1 MKFNKQ
7 FFLGIMLLVLLLG
20 VSSVSAND
28 LNEVNSSNIEL
39 DDSSM
44 VIMEDSAQAGS
55 DVNDPA
61 GNPSDDVII
70 VNNWGELK
78 SYCEKTDKNYVLQ
91 LKENTNFYPE
101 NGDDNSNQITVR
113 NNVTILGNT
122 GAYIGDVSPK
132 ASTLFY
138 TPISTPENSGISLKL
153 VNLTFKFISVSKLS
167 SLDSGMVV
175 ELAGDCTGNLLEN
188 CTFDNITAL
197 SSHACVY
204 YIKKGYTTV
213 RNCNFTNINTCFGV
227 LSIYDPDAGLNC
239 NTSHMLVENSYF
251 ENNYATTEPGC
262 INNCGQLIVKNSTFY
277 KNSAFWW
284 AGAIHTHS
292 GANTT
297 IYDSNFT
304 DNVAGWNGGALYTYS
319 YLQIYNTTFTSNN
332 CTTNNGGG
340 AIGACFYGTNPHI
353 YIENSLFQYN
363 TNNCWSL
370 TNEST
375 TGTGR
380 GGAISI
386 MDAGDLDVY
395 NTTFIANSASIG
407 TAICANQA
415 QGYGSPNVRLIG
427 NKFINH
433 TVVGDVLIID
443 LSKSELELSDNY
455 YYNNSLVFSKTKL
468 SEEERIGNT
477 TVLNIQFKLK
487 NDKYYDSDILSKSGY
502 FVYVDGVYLKTVY
515 SESFNLTFN
524 DGKEHKVY
532 VRSVAGVSNSNNLT
546 VNGVPVQYIYVSVNG
561 NDNNNGS
568 KNAPVRTIA
577 KAISLNTNG
586 IYILEGNY
594 REYGL
599 NINSDLKI
607 VGDGKAIIGGIS
619 STDPVFKISNNANVS
634 FNNLKFADISNGEII
649 NGLAAGEV
657 EITGCEFYS
666 NNQKGILVNVANL
679 LISDSK
685 FENNNVF
692 KCIYTNYLE
701 MRNCEFV
708 NNTANEKKSTSEVG
722 NLIYLDLKD
731 QQGIIL
737 GTSFENN
744 NVYQGCIYVKSSDF
758 NQGLEIAD
766 SVFIN
771 NTGVFR
777 GGCLYADSSS
787 SSNYPITISSS
798 VFIDNFAQFGSVAF
812 VMKKCV
818 LTATN
823 SIFLG
828 NKEKSPSL
836 GEVFSTVGSSAKFA
850 IDNNWWG
857 NTAEN
862 ATAAPRKGLNNWLF
876 LNVTS
881 NVDKLNF
888 NENAIITVD
897 LANVITSKGE
907 ISKYDAGDKLP
918 LDTLNITSING
929 VATAVSDKFIDGK
942 LQVIFTPTATGEA
955 SVTTNLYGVTSTLKF
970 DVSKAFTNLN
980 IYTNDIKVK
989 EDLVIKVALESSR
1002 PTGTVTVK
1010 INNKDYTIDLVNGTG
1025 VITISGL
1032 TGGEYEIT
1040 AKYNGDDNYEEA
1052 LATSSV
1058 KVNKIASSMDIKVS
1072 LGKYTT
1078 IVVSLPEDATGEV
1091 MFTVDGESE
1100 TATIEDGKA
1109 YLVLFDLDEGVH
1121 TVHAVY
1127 GGDNNYFGCEASE
1140 QFSKVKLN
1148 STLTVNANDAKVGED
1163 VVISVIVIPAP
1174 GSDGSSVN
1182 ITIGDKSTIVKVDK
1196 DTGKASLKVSDLA
1209 AGNYTVKVV
1218 YSGNGLYN
1226 GCENTTDIKIT
1237 GYPVPQWD
1245 NDGFDTKNT
1254 GKTNY
1259 TGDSN
1264 GAAIWNYVV
1273 SGSQINGSMAID
1285 NAGNIY
1291 VACNDGIYSF
1301 TSNGTLRW
1309 KFAGSFGREISSG
1322 IAISRDIIIAP
1333 KSGDAIYFINSTT
1346 GKKYNSNIWQG
1357 SSIFSPVVDEN
1368 ANVYISGEYQY
1379 SSQSYNLVIIPYNMW
1394 KSGGTPTMIALGSQP
1409 VSAPTLI
1416 GNGLVAVNTKDGLKI
1431 INVTSKTVIGS
1442 FGGIGIVGRPV
1453 IDSNYN
1459 IYVFDKDGKVNA
1471 LTINNKLWTTK
1482 IAINGSVL
1490 ALDDENGVLYT
1501 VGSDGNVYKIDIF
1514 NKGETSV
1521 FYNFGD
1527 KASSI
1532 MIDNNGTVY
1541 IGSDNGKVS
1550 AIDSNAKLLWTF
1562 AADSSAVG
1570 PIVMDK
1576 NGTVYVYSN
1585 KTVYALGVGKVTP
1598 AINVTVEDIKVGEEA
1613 IINIELPSD
1622 ATGSVEVVIGN
1633 ITQSANIKNGK
1644 ASVSINNL
1652 NVGQY
1657 TATIQ
1662 YNGDNKYGSAKATA
1676 SFNVTKLESKVDI
1689 SVDNIEIGENA
1700 VVTVSVTSGATGNV
1714 TVVING
1720 KSQVVELKD
1729 SKATVTIENLTAEDY
1744 KIEATYN
1751 GDAKYLTS
1759 SAVYTFNVNKLPS
1772 SITVSAGDIKVGED
1786 AVIVASVIPGAT
1798 GNVTFTVGDKTET
1811 VEIKDGKATLTVKG
1825 LASGDYTVYAVYN
1838 GDDKYLTSSNSTSFK
1853 VSKLESK
1860 VDISVDDIEIGK
1872 DAVVTVSVTSGATGN
1887 VTFTVGDKTETVEIK
1902 DGKATLTIKGLASGD
1917 YTVSAVYNG
1926 DAKYLSSSNSTSFK
1940 VSKISGYDIKVNVSE
1955 VNEGENATV
1964 TVILPKDATGNV
1976 TLVMNNRPYFAK
1988 VNNGTAKVIIPY
2000 ISAGT
2005 HEFIVNYYGDNKYD
2019 KATANG
2025 TITVN
2030 KKTFT
2035 LTADDL
2041 VKYYKGPESLTAKL
2055 VDSKGNPIAG
2065 ADVTFN
2071 INGKDYIRK
2080 TNNEGIA
2087 SMAIN
2092 LGAGTYNVAVKYNES
2107 SVNVT
2112 VTVKS
2117 TIMADNL
2124 VKMYQNATRF
2134 YAKFL
2139 DSTGKALANS
2149 EVKFNINGVFYTKT
2163 TDKDGVADMGINLR
2177 PGNYILTAYN
2187 LANGEEKGVNITV
2200 KSLIVQSD
2208 LTKYYL
2214 NASKF
2219 QATIYNKDG
2228 SLAVGKNV
2236 TFNING
2242 VFYTKTTDSNGVASL
2257 GIALRPGEY
2266 TITTMFEGL
2275 DIGNKVNVLPTL
2287 VTKDLS
2293 MKYLDGSNFT
2303 ALTLDGQGKPLANQ
2317 NVSFNV
2323 NGVFYHKVTNKDGIA
2338 SLGIRLMSGEYIITS
2353 YWNDFQTGNTIKISP

>member
-1 MKFNKQ
+1 MRFNKQ

-28 LNEVNSSNIEL
+28 LNEDNSSYIGL

-55 DVNDPA
+55 DVNAQA

-78 SYCEKTDKNYVLQ
+78 TYCEKTDKNYVLQ

-101 NGDDNSNQITVR
+101 NGDDISNQITVR

-197 SSHACVY
+197 SGHSCVY
-204 YIKKGYTTV
+204 YIKKGYTIV

-607 VGDGKAIIGGIS
+607 VGDGKVIIGGIS
-619 STDPVFKISNNANVS
+619 SADPVFKISNSANVS

-657 EITGCEFYS
+657 EISGCEFYS

-731 QQGIIL
+731 QQGIIS
-737 GTSFENN
+737 GTFFENN

-798 VFIDNFAQFGSVAF
+798 VFIDNFAQSGSVAF

-828 NKEKSPSL
+828 NKEKSSSL
-836 GEVFSTVGSSAKFA
+836 GGVFSTVGSSAKFA
-850 IDNNWWG
+850 IDSNWWG

-862 ATAAPRKGLNNWLF
+862 ATSTPRKGLNNWLF
-876 LNVTS
+876 LNVTG

-888 NENAIITVD
+888 NENGIITVD
-897 LANVITSKGE
+897 LANVINSNGE

-918 LDTLNITSING
+918 LDTLNITSVNG
-929 VATAVSDKFIDGK
+929 ITTTVGDKFVDGK
-942 LQVIFTPTATGEA
+942 IQVIFTPTATGEA
-955 SVTTNLYGVTSTLKF
+955 SVTTSLYGVTSTIKF
-970 DVSKAFTNLN
+970 NVGKTFSDLH
-980 IYTNDIKVK
+980 IYTNDIKVN

-1002 PTGTVTVK
+1002 PTGTVTVN
-1010 INNKDYTIDLVNGTG
+1010 INNKSYTINLVNGTG
-1025 VITISGL
+1025 FTTISGL
-1032 TGGEYEIT
+1032 AGGEYEIT

-1052 LATSSV
+1052 IATSSV
-1058 KVNKIASSMDIKVS
+1058 KVNKIASSMDITVDITDV
-1072 LGKYTT
+1072 TT
-1078 IVVSLPEDATGEV
+1078 IVADLPKDATGKV
-1091 MFTVDGESE
+1091 IFTVDNK
-1100 TATIEDGKA
+1100 TKNANIKNGKA
-1109 YLVLFDLDEGVH
+1109 YIVLFGLDDGVH

-1140 QFSKVKLN
+1140 QFSKTKLN

-1163 VVISVIVIPAP
+1163 VVVSVIVMPAP

-1226 GCENTTDIKIT
+1226 GCENTTNIKIT
-1237 GYPVPQWD
+1237 GYSVPQWG

-1259 TGDSN
+1259 TGNSN

-1309 KFAGSFGREISSG
+1309 KFEGSHGREISSG
-1322 IAISRDIIIAP
+1322 IAISRDVIIAP
-1333 KSGDAIYFINSTT
+1333 KAGDAIYFINSTT

-1368 ANVYISGEYQY
+1368 ANVYISSEYQY
-1379 SSQSYNLVIIPYNMW
+1379 SSGSYNLVIIPYNMW
-1394 KSGGTPTMIALGSQP
+1394 KYGGTPTMIDLGSQP
-1409 VSAPTLI
+1409 VSAPTLL

-1442 FGGIGIVGRPV
+1442 FVGIGVVGRPV
-1453 IDSNYN
+1453 VDSSDV

-1471 LTINNKLWTTK
+1471 LSANNKLWTTE
-1482 IAINGSVL
+1482 IAINGSTL
-1490 ALDDENGVLYT
+1490 ALDEENSALYT

-1514 NKGETSV
+1514 NKGAASV
-1521 FYNFGD
+1521 FYNLGGN
-1527 KASSI
+1527 ASSI
-1532 MIDNNGTVY
+1532 MIDNDGTVY

-1550 AIDSNAKLLWTF
+1550 AINSEAKLLWTF
-1562 AADSSAVG
+1562 AAESPIKG

-1576 NGTVYVYSN
+1576 NGTVYVYSS
-1585 KTVYALGVGKVTP
+1585 KTVYAVGMGKITP
-1598 AINVTVEDIKVGEEA
+1598 AIDVNAEDVKVGEDV
-1613 IINIELPSD
+1613 IINIELPDD

-1633 ITQSANIKNGK
+1633 ITQNVNIKDGK
-1644 ASVSINNL
+1644 ASVTIANL
-1652 NVGQY
+1652 SAGQY
-1657 TATIQ
+1657 TAAIQ
-1662 YNGDNKYGSAKATA
+1662 YSGDNKYNSAKTDVL
-1676 SFNVTKLESKVDI
+1676 FNVNKHESKVDI
-1689 SVDNIEIGENA
+1689 SADDIEIGKTA
-1700 VVTVSVTSGATGNV
+1700 VVTINVTPGATGNV

-1729 SKATVTIENLTAEDY
+1729 SKATLTIENLAAGDY
-1744 KIEATYN
+1744 KVEATYN

-1759 SAVYTFNVNKLPS
+1759 SNNA
-1772 SITVSAGDIKVGED
+1772 
-1786 AVIVASVIPGAT
+1786 
-1798 GNVTFTVGDKTET
+1798 
-1811 VEIKDGKATLTVKG
+1811 
-1825 LASGDYTVYAVYN
+1825 
-1838 GDDKYLTSSNSTSFK
+1838 
-1853 VSKLESK
+1853 
-1860 VDISVDDIEIGK
+1860 
-1872 DAVVTVSVTSGATGN
+1872 
-1887 VTFTVGDKTETVEIK
+1887 
-1902 DGKATLTIKGLASGD
+1902 
-1917 YTVSAVYNG
+1917 
-1926 DAKYLSSSNSTSFK
+1926 SFK
-1940 VSKISGYDIKVNVSE
+1940 VSKISGYDIKVNASE
-1955 VNEGENATV
+1955 VNEGEDATIIV
-1964 TVILPKDATGNV
+1964 VLPKDATGNV
-1976 TLVMNNRPYFAK
+1976 TLVMNNKPYFAK
-1988 VNNGTAKVIIPY
+1988 VIDGMAKVVVPSV
-2000 ISAGT
+2000 SAGT
-2005 HEFIVNYYGDNKYD
+2005 HDFIVTYYGDDKYD
-2019 KATANG
+2019 KSTVNG
-2025 TITVN
+2025 NITVN
-2030 KKTFT
+2030 KKAAT
-2035 LTADDL
+2035 LIVEDL
-2041 VKYYKGPESLTAKL
+2041 VKYYKGDEKLTAKL
-2055 VDSKGNPIAG
+2055 VDGMGNPISD
-2065 ADVTFN
+2065 ADVVFN

-2087 SMAIN
+2087 SIAIN
-2092 LGAGTYNVAVKYNES
+2092 LGAGTYKVVVKYNES
-2107 SVNVT
+2107 SVNVS

-2117 TIMADNL
+2117 TVLADDL
-2124 VKMYQNATRF
+2124 VKMYKNATKF
-2134 YAKFL
+2134 SAKFT
-2139 DSTGKALANS
+2139 DSTGKALVNS
-2149 EVKFNINGVFYTKT
+2149 DVRFNINGVFYTRT
-2163 TDKDGVADMGINLR
+2163 TDANGVASLAINLR
-2177 PGNYILTAYN
+2177 PGDYILTAYN
-2187 LANGEEKGVNITV
+2187 PVNGEQKGVNITV
-2200 KSLIVQSD
+2200 KSLIVQND

-2214 NASKF
+2214 NASRF

-2228 SLAVGKNV
+2228 SLAVNKNV

-2242 VFYTKTTDSNGVASL
+2242 VFYIRTTDSNGVVSL
-2257 GIALRPGEY
+2257 AINLRPGDY
-2266 TITTMFEGL
+2266 IITTIFDGL
-2275 DIGNKVNVLPTL
+2275 DIGNKVTVLPTL
-2287 VTKDLS
+2287 VTKDLN

-2303 ALTLDGQGKPLANQ
+2303 AQVLDGKGTPLANQ
-2317 NVSFNV
+2317 TVSFNV
-2323 NGVFYHKVTNKDGIA
+2323 NGVFYHRITNEDGIA
-2338 SLGIRLMSGEYIITS
+2338 SLRIRLMTGEYIITS
-2353 YWNDFQTGNTIKISP
+2353 YWNNFQTGNTIKISP

>member
-7 FFLGIMLLVLLLG
+7 FFLGIMLLILLLG

-28 LNEVNSSNIEL
+28 LNEVNSSDMGL

-44 VIMEDSAQAGS
+44 GIMEDSAQ
-55 DVNDPA
+55 VNSNVDIPVA
-61 GNPSDDVII
+61 NPSDDVII

-78 SYCEKTDKNYVLQ
+78 TYCEKTDKNYVLQ
-91 LKENTNFYPE
+91 LKENTNFYP
-101 NGDDNSNQITVR
+101 GDGVDESNQIIIR
-113 NNVTILGNT
+113 NNVTILGNN
-122 GAYIGDVSPK
+122 GAYFGDKSSD
-132 ASTLFY
+132 AFTIYY
-138 TPISTPENSGISLKL
+138 TPMKTLENSSTSLKL
-153 VNLTFKFISVSKLS
+153 INLTFKWMILS
-167 SLDSGMVV
+167 QKTSLDSGMFV

-188 CTFDNITAL
+188 CTFDNITSL

-204 YIKKGYTTV
+204 YIKRGYTTV
-213 RNCNFTNINTCFGV
+213 KNCNFTNINTCFGV
-227 LSIYDPDAGLNC
+227 LSVYDPDAGLNC
-239 NTSHMLVENSYF
+239 NTSHMLVENCYF

-319 YLQIYNTTFTSNN
+319 YLQIYNTTFTRNN

-353 YIENSLFQYN
+353 YIEDSLFQYN
-363 TNNCWSL
+363 VNNCWSL

-386 MDAGDLDVY
+386 MDAGDLEVY
-395 NTTFIANSASIG
+395 NTTFITNSASIG

-415 QGYGSPNVRLIG
+415 QGYGSPNVRLVG

-433 TVVGDVLIID
+433 TKSGDLLVID
-443 LSKSELELSDNY
+443 LSKSVLELSDNY
-455 YYNNSLVFSKTKL
+455 YYNNSLVFSKSKI

-477 TVLNIQFKLK
+477 TVLNIQFNLK
-487 NDKYYDSDILSKSGY
+487 NSKYYDSDILSKSGY
-502 FVYVDGVYLKTVY
+502 FVYVDDVYLKTVY
-515 SESFNLTFN
+515 NESFNLTFN

-532 VRSVAGVSNSNNLT
+532 VRSVAGATNSNNLT
-546 VNGVPVQYIYVSVNG
+546 VNGIPVQYVYVSVNG

-568 KNAPVRTIA
+568 KNSPVRTIA

-594 REYGL
+594 NEYGL
-599 NINSDLKI
+599 NITNDLKI
-607 VGDGKAIIGGIS
+607 VGDGKATIGGSNSAI
-619 STDPVFKISNNANVS
+619 PIFKISNNANVS
-634 FNNLKFADISNGEII
+634 FNNLNFADVSNGEII
-649 NGLAAGEV
+649 NGLDAGEV
-657 EITGCEFYS
+657 EITGCNFYS
-666 NNQKGILVNVANL
+666 NNQKDILVNVANL
-679 LISDSK
+679 VISDSK
-685 FENNNVF
+685 FSNNNVF

-701 MRNCEFV
+701 MINCEFV
-708 NNTANEKKSTSEVG
+708 NNTANEKRTSDVG

-731 QQGIIL
+731 QQGIIS

-744 NVYQGCIYVKSSDF
+744 SVYQGCIYVKSSNF
-758 NQGLEIAD
+758 NQGLDIID
-766 SVFIN
+766 SIFIN
-771 NTGVFR
+771 NTGEGR
-777 GGCLYADSSS
+777 GGCLAADSSS
-787 SSNYPITISSS
+787 TDNYQIKISSS
-798 VFIDNFAQFGSVAF
+798 VFINNYASAGSVAY

-818 LTATN
+818 LTAVN

-828 NKEKSPSL
+828 NKQKLPSL
-836 GEVFSTVGSSAKFA
+836 GDVFSTVGNSASFVL
-850 IDNNWWG
+850 DNNWWG

-862 ATAAPRKGLNNWLF
+862 AADSPRKGLNNWLF

-888 NENAIITVD
+888 SENAIITVD

-929 VATAVSDKFIDGK
+929 IATAVSDKFIDGK

-980 IYTNDIKVK
+980 IYTKDIKVK

-1025 VITISGL
+1025 VTTISGL

-1058 KVNKIASSMDIKVS
+1058 KVNKIASSMDIKIS
-1072 LGKYTT
+1072 IGKYTT
-1078 IVVSLPEDATGEV
+1078 ITVSLPEDATGEV

-1100 TATIEDGKA
+1100 NATIEDGNA
-1109 YLVLFDLDEGVH
+1109 YIVLFDLDGGLH

-1127 GGDNNYFGCEASE
+1127 NGDNNYFGCEATQ
-1140 QFSKVKLN
+1140 QFSKSKLN

-1163 VVISVIVIPAP
+1163 VVISVIVMPAP

-1259 TGDSN
+1259 TGNSN

-1309 KFAGSFGREISSG
+1309 KFAGSFGMEISSG
-1322 IAISRDIIIAP
+1322 IAISRDVIIAP

-1368 ANVYISGEYQY
+1368 ANVYISGEYQHN
-1379 SSQSYNLVIIPYNMW
+1379 SQSYNLVIIPYNMW

-1442 FGGIGIVGRPV
+1442 FGGIGVVGRPV
-1453 IDSNYN
+1453 IDSNDN

-1576 NGTVYVYSN
+1576 KGTIYVYSN
-1585 KTVYALGVGKVTP
+1585 KTVYALGVGKITP

-1644 ASVSINNL
+1644 ASISIGNL
-1652 NVGQY
+1652 SAGQY

-1662 YNGDNKYGSAKATA
+1662 YDGDNKYESAKTTA
-1676 SFNVTKLESKVDI
+1676 SFNVTKHESKVDI
-1689 SVDNIEIGENA
+1689 SVDDIEIGKDA
-1700 VVTVSVTSGATGNV
+1700 VVTVSVISGATGNV

-1729 SKATVTIENLTAEDY
+1729 SKATVTIENITAEDY

-1786 AVIVASVIPGAT
+1786 AVIVASVISGAT
-1798 GNVTFTVGDKTET
+1798 GNVTFTVGDNTET
-1811 VEIKDGKATLTVKG
+1811 VEIKDGKATLTVKD
-1825 LASGDYTVYAVYN
+1825 LASGDYTVSAVYN
-1838 GDDKYLTSSNSTSFK
+1838 GDDKYLTSSNSTSFNVTKLPSSITVSAGDIK
-1853 VSKLESK
+1853 VGE
-1860 VDISVDDIEIGK
+1860 
-1872 DAVVTVSVTSGATGN
+1872 DAVIVASVISGATGN
-1887 VTFTVGDKTETVEIK
+1887 VTFTVGDKTETVWIK
-1902 DGKATLTIKGLASGD
+1902 DGKATLTVKDLASGN
-1917 YTVSAVYNG
+1917 YKINAVYNG
-1926 DAKYLSSSNSTSFK
+1926 DAKYLTSSNSTSFK

-2005 HEFIVNYYGDNKYD
+2005 HEFIVTYYGDNKYD

-2139 DSTGKALANS
+2139 DSTGKALTNS

-2163 TDKDGVADMGINLR
+2163 TDKDGMADLGIMLR

-2219 QATIYNKDG
+2219 EATVYNKDG
-2228 SLAVGKNV
+2228 SLAVNKNV

>member
-7 FFLGIMLLVLLLG
+7 FFLGIMLLILLLG

-28 LNEVNSSNIEL
+28 LNEVNSSDMGL

-44 VIMEDSAQAGS
+44 GIMEDSAQ
-55 DVNDPA
+55 VNSNVDIPVA
-61 GNPSDDVII
+61 NPSDDVII

-78 SYCEKTDKNYVLQ
+78 TYCEKTDKNYVLQ
-91 LKENTNFYPE
+91 LKENTNFYP
-101 NGDDNSNQITVR
+101 GDGVDESNQIIIR
-113 NNVTILGNT
+113 NNVTILGNN
-122 GAYIGDVSPK
+122 GAYFGDKSSD
-132 ASTLFY
+132 AFTIYY
-138 TPISTPENSGISLKL
+138 TPMKTLENSSTSLKL
-153 VNLTFKFISVSKLS
+153 INLTFKWMILS
-167 SLDSGMVV
+167 QKTSLDSGMFV

-188 CTFDNITAL
+188 CTFDNITSL

-204 YIKKGYTTV
+204 YIKRGYTTV
-213 RNCNFTNINTCFGV
+213 KNCNFTNINTCFGV
-227 LSIYDPDAGLNC
+227 LSVYDPDAGLNC
-239 NTSHMLVENSYF
+239 NTSHMLVENCYF

-319 YLQIYNTTFTSNN
+319 YLQIYNTTFTRNN

-353 YIENSLFQYN
+353 YIEDSLFQYN
-363 TNNCWSL
+363 VNNCWSL

-386 MDAGDLDVY
+386 MDAGDLEVY
-395 NTTFIANSASIG
+395 NTTFITNSASIG

-415 QGYGSPNVRLIG
+415 QGYGSPNVRLVG

-433 TVVGDVLIID
+433 TKSGDLLVID
-443 LSKSELELSDNY
+443 LSKSVLELSDNY
-455 YYNNSLVFSKTKL
+455 YYNNSLVFSKSKI

-477 TVLNIQFKLK
+477 TVLNIQFNLK
-487 NDKYYDSDILSKSGY
+487 NSKYYDSDILSKSGY
-502 FVYVDGVYLKTVY
+502 FVYVDDVYLKTVY
-515 SESFNLTFN
+515 NESFNLTFN

-532 VRSVAGVSNSNNLT
+532 VRSVAGATNSNNLT
-546 VNGVPVQYIYVSVNG
+546 VNGIPVQYVYVSVNG

-568 KNAPVRTIA
+568 KNSPVRTIA

-594 REYGL
+594 NEYGL
-599 NINSDLKI
+599 NITNDLKI
-607 VGDGKAIIGGIS
+607 VGDGKATIGGSNSAI
-619 STDPVFKISNNANVS
+619 PIFKISNNANVS
-634 FNNLKFADISNGEII
+634 FNNLNFADVSNGEII
-649 NGLAAGEV
+649 NGLDAGEV
-657 EITGCEFYS
+657 EITGCNFYS
-666 NNQKGILVNVANL
+666 NNQKDILVNVANL
-679 LISDSK
+679 VISDSK
-685 FENNNVF
+685 FSNNNVF

-701 MRNCEFV
+701 MINCEFV
-708 NNTANEKKSTSEVG
+708 NNTANEKRTSDVG

-731 QQGIIL
+731 QQGIIS

-744 NVYQGCIYVKSSDF
+744 SVYQGCIYVKSSNF
-758 NQGLEIAD
+758 NQGLDIID
-766 SVFIN
+766 SIFIN
-771 NTGVFR
+771 NTGEGR
-777 GGCLYADSSS
+777 GGCLAADSSS
-787 SSNYPITISSS
+787 TDNYQIKISSS
-798 VFIDNFAQFGSVAF
+798 VFINNYASAGSVAY

-818 LTATN
+818 LTAVN

-828 NKEKSPSL
+828 NKQKLPSL
-836 GEVFSTVGSSAKFA
+836 GDVFSTVGNSASFVL
-850 IDNNWWG
+850 DNNWWG

-862 ATAAPRKGLNNWLF
+862 AADSPRKGLNNWLF

-888 NENAIITVD
+888 SENAIITVD

-929 VATAVSDKFIDGK
+929 IATAVSDKFIDGK

-980 IYTNDIKVK
+980 IYTKDIKVK

-1025 VITISGL
+1025 VTTISGL

-1058 KVNKIASSMDIKVS
+1058 KVNKIASSMDIKIS
-1072 LGKYTT
+1072 IGKYTT
-1078 IVVSLPEDATGEV
+1078 ITVSLPEDATGEV

-1100 TATIEDGKA
+1100 NATIEDGNA
-1109 YLVLFDLDEGVH
+1109 YIVLFDLDGGLH

-1127 GGDNNYFGCEASE
+1127 NGDNNYFGCEATQ
-1140 QFSKVKLN
+1140 QFSKSKLN

-1163 VVISVIVIPAP
+1163 VVISVIVMPAP

-1259 TGDSN
+1259 TGNSN

-1309 KFAGSFGREISSG
+1309 KFAGSFGMEISSG
-1322 IAISRDIIIAP
+1322 IAISRDVIIAP

-1368 ANVYISGEYQY
+1368 ANVYISGEYQHN
-1379 SSQSYNLVIIPYNMW
+1379 SQSYNLVIIPYNMW

-1442 FGGIGIVGRPV
+1442 FGGIGVVGRPV
-1453 IDSNYN
+1453 IDSNDN

-1576 NGTVYVYSN
+1576 KGTIYVYSN
-1585 KTVYALGVGKVTP
+1585 KTVYALGVGKITP

-1644 ASVSINNL
+1644 ASISIGNL
-1652 NVGQY
+1652 SAGQY

-1662 YNGDNKYGSAKATA
+1662 YDGDNKYESAKTTA
-1676 SFNVTKLESKVDI
+1676 SFNVTKHESKVDI
-1689 SVDNIEIGENA
+1689 SVDDIEIGKDA
-1700 VVTVSVTSGATGNV
+1700 VVTVSVISGATGNV

-1729 SKATVTIENLTAEDY
+1729 SKATVTIENITAEDY

-1786 AVIVASVIPGAT
+1786 AVIVASVISGAT
-1798 GNVTFTVGDKTET
+1798 GNVTFTVGDNTET
-1811 VEIKDGKATLTVKG
+1811 VEIKDGKATLTVKD
-1825 LASGDYTVYAVYN
+1825 LASGDYTVSAVYN
-1838 GDDKYLTSSNSTSFK
+1838 GDDKYLTSSNSTSFNVTKLPSSITVSAGDIK
-1853 VSKLESK
+1853 VGE
-1860 VDISVDDIEIGK
+1860 
-1872 DAVVTVSVTSGATGN
+1872 DAVIVASVISGATGN
-1887 VTFTVGDKTETVEIK
+1887 VTFTVGDNTETVEIK
-1902 DGKATLTIKGLASGD
+1902 DGKATLTVKDLASGD

-1926 DAKYLSSSNSTSFK
+1926 DAKYLTSSNSTSFK

-1988 VNNGTAKVIIPY
+1988 VIDGVAKIIVPY

-2005 HEFIVNYYGDNKYD
+2005 HEFIVTYYGDNKYD

-2071 INGKDYIRK
+2071 INGKDYIKK

-2107 SVNVT
+2107 SVNAT

-2139 DSTGKALANS
+2139 DSTGKALTNS

-2163 TDKDGVADMGINLR
+2163 TDKNGVADMGIALR

-2228 SLAVGKNV
+2228 SLAVNKEV

-2287 VTKDLS
+2287 VTKDLN

>member
-619 STDPVFKISNNANVS
+619 SADSVFKISNNANVS
-634 FNNLKFADISNGEII
+634 FNNLKFADIFNGEII

-798 VFIDNFAQFGSVAF
+798 VFIDNFAQSGSVAF

-1772 SITVSAGDIKVGED
+1772 SITVSADDIKVGED

-1798 GNVTFTVGDKTET
+1798 GNVTFTISDKTET
-1811 VEIKDGKATLTVKG
+1811 VEIKDGKATLTV
-1825 LASGDYTVYAVYN
+1825 
-1838 GDDKYLTSSNSTSFK
+1838 
-1853 VSKLESK
+1853 
-1860 VDISVDDIEIGK
+1860 
-1872 DAVVTVSVTSGATGN
+1872 
-1887 VTFTVGDKTETVEIK
+1887 
-1902 DGKATLTIKGLASGD
+1902 KGLASGD

-1988 VNNGTAKVIIPY
+1988 VIDGVAKIIVPY

-2005 HEFIVNYYGDNKYD
+2005 HEFIVTYYGDNKYD

-2139 DSTGKALANS
+2139 DSTGKALTNS

>member
-7 FFLGIMLLVLLLG
+7 FFLGIMLLILLLG

-28 LNEVNSSNIEL
+28 LNDVNSSDMGL

-44 VIMEDSAQAGS
+44 GIMEDSAQ
-55 DVNDPA
+55 VNSNVDIPVA
-61 GNPSDDVII
+61 NPSDDVII

-78 SYCEKTDKNYVLQ
+78 TYCEKTDKNYVLQ
-91 LKENTNFYPE
+91 LKENTNFYP
-101 NGDDNSNQITVR
+101 GDGVDESNQIIIR
-113 NNVTILGNT
+113 NNVTILGNN
-122 GAYIGDVSPK
+122 GAYFGDKSSD
-132 ASTLFY
+132 AFTIYY
-138 TPISTPENSGISLKL
+138 TPMKTPENSGINLKL
-153 VNLTFKFISVSKLS
+153 INLTFKWMILS
-167 SLDSGMVV
+167 QKTSLDSGMFV

-188 CTFDNITAL
+188 CTFDNITSL

-204 YIKKGYTTV
+204 YIKRGYTTV
-213 RNCNFTNINTCFGV
+213 KNCNFTNINTCFGV
-227 LSIYDPDAGLNC
+227 LSVYDPDAGLNC
-239 NTSHMLVENSYF
+239 NTSHMLVENCYF

-319 YLQIYNTTFTSNN
+319 YLQIYNTTFTRNN

-353 YIENSLFQYN
+353 YIEDSLFQYN
-363 TNNCWSL
+363 VNNCWSL

-395 NTTFIANSASIG
+395 NTTFITNSASIG

-415 QGYGSPNVRLIG
+415 QGYGSPNVRLVG

-433 TVVGDVLIID
+433 TKSGDLLVID
-443 LSKSELELSDNY
+443 LSKSVLELSDNY
-455 YYNNSLVFSKTKL
+455 YYNNSLVFSKSKI

-477 TVLNIQFKLK
+477 TVLNIQFNLK
-487 NDKYYDSDILSKSGY
+487 NSKYYDSDILSKSGY
-502 FVYVDGVYLKTVY
+502 FVYVDDVYLKTVY

-532 VRSVAGVSNSNNLT
+532 VRSVAGATNSNNLT
-546 VNGVPVQYIYVSVNG
+546 VNGIPVQYVYVSVNG

-568 KNAPVRTIA
+568 KNSPVRTIA

-594 REYGL
+594 NEYGL
-599 NINSDLKI
+599 NITNDLKI
-607 VGDGKAIIGGIS
+607 VGDGKATIGGSNSAI
-619 STDPVFKISNNANVS
+619 PIFKISNNANVS
-634 FNNLKFADISNGEII
+634 FNNLKFADVSNGEII
-649 NGLAAGEV
+649 NGLDAGEV
-657 EITGCEFYS
+657 EITGCNFYS
-666 NNQKGILVNVANL
+666 NNQKDILVNVANL
-679 LISDSK
+679 VISDSK
-685 FENNNVF
+685 FSNNNVF
-692 KCIYTNYLE
+692 KCIYANYLE
-701 MRNCEFV
+701 MINCEFV
-708 NNTANEKKSTSEVG
+708 NNTANEKRTSDVG

-731 QQGIIL
+731 QQGIIS

-744 NVYQGCIYVKSSDF
+744 SVYQGCIYVKSSNF
-758 NQGLEIAD
+758 NQGLYIAD

-771 NTGVFR
+771 NTGEGR
-777 GGCLYADSSS
+777 GGCLAADSSS
-787 SSNYPITISSS
+787 TDNYQIKISSS
-798 VFIDNFAQFGSVAF
+798 VFINNYASAGSVAY

-818 LTATN
+818 LTAVN

-828 NKEKSPSL
+828 NKQKLPSL
-836 GEVFSTVGSSAKFA
+836 GDVFSTVGNSASFVL
-850 IDNNWWG
+850 DNNWWG

-862 ATAAPRKGLNNWLF
+862 AADSPRKGLNNWLF

-888 NENAIITVD
+888 SENAIITVD

-929 VATAVSDKFIDGK
+929 IATAVSDKFIDGK

-980 IYTNDIKVK
+980 IYTKDIKVK

-1025 VITISGL
+1025 VTTISGL

-1058 KVNKIASSMDIKVS
+1058 KVNKIASSMDIKIS
-1072 LGKYTT
+1072 IGKYTT
-1078 IVVSLPEDATGEV
+1078 ITVSLPEDATGEV

-1100 TATIEDGKA
+1100 NATIEDGNA
-1109 YLVLFDLDEGVH
+1109 YIVLFDLDGGLH

-1127 GGDNNYFGCEASE
+1127 NGDNNYFGCEATQ
-1140 QFSKVKLN
+1140 QFSKSKLN

-1163 VVISVIVIPAP
+1163 VVISVIVMPAP

-1259 TGDSN
+1259 TGNSN

-1309 KFAGSFGREISSG
+1309 KFAGLFGYEISSG

-1346 GKKYNSNIWQG
+1346 GKKYNSNIWKG

-1368 ANVYISGEYQY
+1368 ANVYISGEYQHD
-1379 SSQSYNLVIIPYNMW
+1379 SQSYNLVIIPYNMW

-1442 FGGIGIVGRPV
+1442 FGGIGVVGRPV
-1453 IDSNYN
+1453 IDSNDN

-1570 PIVMDK
+1570 SIVMDK
-1576 NGTVYVYSN
+1576 KGTIYVYSN
-1585 KTVYALGVGKVTP
+1585 KTVYALGVGKITP

-1622 ATGSVEVVIGN
+1622 ATGSVELVIGN

-1644 ASVSINNL
+1644 ASVSIGNL
-1652 NVGQY
+1652 SAGQY

-1689 SVDNIEIGENA
+1689 SVDNIEIGKDA

-1772 SITVSAGDIKVGED
+1772 SITVSADDIKVGED
-1786 AVIVASVIPGAT
+1786 AVIVASI
-1798 GNVTFTVGDKTET
+1798 
-1811 VEIKDGKATLTVKG
+1811 
-1825 LASGDYTVYAVYN
+1825 
-1838 GDDKYLTSSNSTSFK
+1838 
-1853 VSKLESK
+1853 
-1860 VDISVDDIEIGK
+1860 
-1872 DAVVTVSVTSGATGN
+1872 TSGATGN
-1887 VTFTVGDKTETVEIK
+1887 VTFTVGDKTETVWIK
-1902 DGKATLTIKGLASGD
+1902 DGKATLTVKDLASGN
-1917 YTVSAVYNG
+1917 YKINAVYNG
-1926 DAKYLSSSNSTSFK
+1926 DAKYLTSSNSTSFK

-2005 HEFIVNYYGDNKYD
+2005 HEFIVTYYGDNKYD

-2139 DSTGKALANS
+2139 DSTGKALTNS

-2163 TDKDGVADMGINLR
+2163 TDKDGVADMGIALR

>member
-7 FFLGIMLLVLLLG
+7 FFLGIMLLILLLG

-28 LNEVNSSNIEL
+28 LNEVNSSDMGL

-44 VIMEDSAQAGS
+44 GIMEDSAQ
-55 DVNDPA
+55 VNSNVDIPVA
-61 GNPSDDVII
+61 NPSDDVII

-78 SYCEKTDKNYVLQ
+78 TYCEKTDKNYVLQ
-91 LKENTNFYPE
+91 LKENTNFYP
-101 NGDDNSNQITVR
+101 GDGVDESNQIIIR
-113 NNVTILGNT
+113 NNVTILGNN
-122 GAYIGDVSPK
+122 GAYFGDKSSD
-132 ASTLFY
+132 AFTIYY
-138 TPISTPENSGISLKL
+138 TPMKTLENSSTSLKL
-153 VNLTFKFISVSKLS
+153 INLTFKWMILS
-167 SLDSGMVV
+167 QKTSLDSGMFV

-188 CTFDNITAL
+188 CTFDNITSL

-204 YIKKGYTTV
+204 YIKRGYTTV
-213 RNCNFTNINTCFGV
+213 KNCNFTNINTCFGV
-227 LSIYDPDAGLNC
+227 LSVYDPDAGLNC
-239 NTSHMLVENSYF
+239 NTSHMLVENCYF

-319 YLQIYNTTFTSNN
+319 YLQIYNTTFTRNN

-353 YIENSLFQYN
+353 YIEDSLFQYN
-363 TNNCWSL
+363 VNNCWSL

-386 MDAGDLDVY
+386 MDAGDLEVY
-395 NTTFIANSASIG
+395 NTTFITNSASIG

-415 QGYGSPNVRLIG
+415 QGYGSPNVRLVG

-433 TVVGDVLIID
+433 TKSGDLLVID
-443 LSKSELELSDNY
+443 LSKSVLELSDNY
-455 YYNNSLVFSKTKL
+455 YYNNSLVFSKSKI

-477 TVLNIQFKLK
+477 TVLNIQFNLK
-487 NDKYYDSDILSKSGY
+487 NSKYYDSDILSKSGY
-502 FVYVDGVYLKTVY
+502 FVYVDDVYLKTVY
-515 SESFNLTFN
+515 NESFNLTFN

-532 VRSVAGVSNSNNLT
+532 VRSVAGATNSNNLT
-546 VNGVPVQYIYVSVNG
+546 VNGIPVQYVYVSVNG

-568 KNAPVRTIA
+568 KNSPVRTIA

-594 REYGL
+594 NEYGL
-599 NINSDLKI
+599 NITNDLKI
-607 VGDGKAIIGGIS
+607 VGDGKATIGGSNSAI
-619 STDPVFKISNNANVS
+619 PIFKISNNANVS
-634 FNNLKFADISNGEII
+634 FNNLNFADVSNGEII
-649 NGLAAGEV
+649 NGLDAGEV
-657 EITGCEFYS
+657 EITGCNFYS
-666 NNQKGILVNVANL
+666 NNQKDILVNVANL
-679 LISDSK
+679 VISDSK
-685 FENNNVF
+685 FSNNNVF

-701 MRNCEFV
+701 MINCEFV
-708 NNTANEKKSTSEVG
+708 NNTANEKRTSDVG

-731 QQGIIL
+731 QQGIIS

-744 NVYQGCIYVKSSDF
+744 SVYQGCIYVKSSNF
-758 NQGLEIAD
+758 NQGLDIID
-766 SVFIN
+766 SIFIN
-771 NTGVFR
+771 NTGEGR
-777 GGCLYADSSS
+777 GGCLAADSSS
-787 SSNYPITISSS
+787 TDNYQIKISSS
-798 VFIDNFAQFGSVAF
+798 VFINNYASAGSVAY

-818 LTATN
+818 LTAVN

-828 NKEKSPSL
+828 NKQKLPSL
-836 GEVFSTVGSSAKFA
+836 GDVFSTVGNSASFVL
-850 IDNNWWG
+850 DNNWWG

-862 ATAAPRKGLNNWLF
+862 AADSPRKGLNNWLF

-888 NENAIITVD
+888 SENAIITVD

-929 VATAVSDKFIDGK
+929 IATAVSDKFIDGK

-980 IYTNDIKVK
+980 IYTKDIKVK

-1025 VITISGL
+1025 VTTISGL

-1058 KVNKIASSMDIKVS
+1058 KVNKIASSMDIKIS
-1072 LGKYTT
+1072 IGKYTT
-1078 IVVSLPEDATGEV
+1078 ITVSLPEDATGEV

-1100 TATIEDGKA
+1100 NATIEDGNA
-1109 YLVLFDLDEGVH
+1109 YIVLFDLDGGLH

-1127 GGDNNYFGCEASE
+1127 NGDNNYFGCEATQ
-1140 QFSKVKLN
+1140 QFSKSKLN

-1163 VVISVIVIPAP
+1163 VVISVIVMPAP

-1259 TGDSN
+1259 TGNSN

-1309 KFAGSFGREISSG
+1309 KFAGSFGMEISSG
-1322 IAISRDIIIAP
+1322 IAISRDVIIAP

-1368 ANVYISGEYQY
+1368 ANVYISGEYQHN
-1379 SSQSYNLVIIPYNMW
+1379 SQSYNLVIIPYNMW

-1442 FGGIGIVGRPV
+1442 FGGIGVVGRPV
-1453 IDSNYN
+1453 IDSNDN

-1576 NGTVYVYSN
+1576 KGTIYVYSN
-1585 KTVYALGVGKVTP
+1585 KTVYALGVGKITP

-1644 ASVSINNL
+1644 ASISIGNL
-1652 NVGQY
+1652 SAGQY

-1662 YNGDNKYGSAKATA
+1662 YDGDNKYESAKTTA
-1676 SFNVTKLESKVDI
+1676 SFNVTKHESKVDI
-1689 SVDNIEIGENA
+1689 SVDDIEIGKDA

-1714 TVVING
+1714 TVIING

-1729 SKATVTIENLTAEDY
+1729 SKATVTIENITAEDY

-1786 AVIVASVIPGAT
+1786 AVIVASVISGAT
-1798 GNVTFTVGDKTET
+1798 GNVTFTIGDKTET
-1811 VEIKDGKATLTVKG
+1811 VEIKDGKATLTVK
-1825 LASGDYTVYAVYN
+1825 D
-1838 GDDKYLTSSNSTSFK
+1838 
-1853 VSKLESK
+1853 
-1860 VDISVDDIEIGK
+1860 
-1872 DAVVTVSVTSGATGN
+1872 
-1887 VTFTVGDKTETVEIK
+1887 
-1902 DGKATLTIKGLASGD
+1902 LASGD

-1926 DAKYLSSSNSTSFK
+1926 DAKYLTSSNSTSFK

-1988 VNNGTAKVIIPY
+1988 VIDGVAKIIVPY

-2005 HEFIVNYYGDNKYD
+2005 HEFIVTYYGDNKYD

-2035 LTADDL
+2035 LTADNL

-2055 VDSKGNPIAG
+2055 VDSKGNPIAN

-2117 TIMADNL
+2117 TIMADDL

-2134 YAKFL
+2134 YAKFT
-2139 DSTGKALANS
+2139 DSTGKAIANK
-2149 EVKFNINGVFYTKT
+2149 EIRFNINGVFYTKK
-2163 TDKDGVADMGINLR
+2163 TDKDGVADLGIMLR
-2177 PGNYILTAYN
+2177 PGSYILTAYN
-2187 LANGEEKGVNITV
+2187 PVTGEEKGFNITV
-2200 KSLIVQSD
+2200 KSLIMQND

-2214 NASKF
+2214 NASRF
-2219 QATIYNKDG
+2219 EATVYNKDG
-2228 SLAVGKNV
+2228 SLAVNKEV

-2242 VFYTKTTDSNGVASL
+2242 VFYHKKTDENGVASL
-2257 GIALRPGEY
+2257 GIALRPGNY
-2266 TITTMFEGL
+2266 TITTMYDGL

-2353 YWNDFQTGNTIKISP
+2353 YWNDFQTGNTIKISS

>member
-28 LNEVNSSNIEL
+28 LNEDNSSYIGL

-55 DVNDPA
+55 DVNA
-61 GNPSDDVII
+61 QTGNPSDDVII

-78 SYCEKTDKNYVLQ
+78 TYCEKTDKNYVLQ

-101 NGDDNSNQITVR
+101 NGDDISNQITVR

-197 SSHACVY
+197 SGHSCVY

-607 VGDGKAIIGGIS
+607 VGDGKVIIGGIS
-619 STDPVFKISNNANVS
+619 SADPVFKISNNANVS

-657 EITGCEFYS
+657 EISGCEFYS

-731 QQGIIL
+731 QQGIIS
-737 GTSFENN
+737 GTFFENN

-798 VFIDNFAQFGSVAF
+798 VFIDNFAQSGSVAF

-828 NKEKSPSL
+828 NKEKSSSL

-862 ATAAPRKGLNNWLF
+862 ATSAPRKGLNNWLF
-876 LNVTS
+876 LNVTG

-888 NENAIITVD
+888 NENGIITVD
-897 LANVITSKGE
+897 LANVINSNGE

-918 LDTLNITSING
+918 LDTLNITSVNG
-929 VATAVSDKFIDGK
+929 ITTTVGDKFVDGK
-942 LQVIFTPTATGEA
+942 IQVIFTPTATGEA
-955 SVTTNLYGVTSTLKF
+955 SVTTDLYGVTSTIKF
-970 DVSKAFTNLN
+970 NVGKTLSDLH
-980 IYTNDIKVK
+980 IYTNDIKVN

-1002 PTGTVTVK
+1002 PTGTVTVN
-1010 INNKDYTIDLVNGTG
+1010 INNKSYTINLVNGTG
-1025 VITISGL
+1025 FTTISGL
-1032 TGGEYEIT
+1032 AGGEYEIT

-1052 LATSSV
+1052 IATSSV

-1109 YLVLFDLDEGVH
+1109 YIVLFDLDDGVH

-1140 QFSKVKLN
+1140 QFSKTKLN

-1163 VVISVIVIPAP
+1163 VVVSVIVMPAP

-1226 GCENTTDIKIT
+1226 GCENTTNIKIT
-1237 GYPVPQWD
+1237 GYSVPQWG

-1259 TGDSN
+1259 TGNSN

-1309 KFAGSFGREISSG
+1309 KFEGSHGREISSG
-1322 IAISRDIIIAP
+1322 IAISRDVIIAP
-1333 KSGDAIYFINSTT
+1333 KAGDAIYFINSTT

-1368 ANVYISGEYQY
+1368 ANVYISSEYQY
-1379 SSQSYNLVIIPYNMW
+1379 SSGSYNLVIIPYNMW
-1394 KSGGTPTMIALGSQP
+1394 KYGGTPTMIDLGSQP
-1409 VSAPTLI
+1409 VSAPTLL

-1442 FGGIGIVGRPV
+1442 FVGIGVVGRPV
-1453 IDSNYN
+1453 VDSSDV

-1471 LTINNKLWTTK
+1471 LSANNKLWTTE
-1482 IAINGSVL
+1482 IAINGSTL
-1490 ALDDENGVLYT
+1490 ALDEENSALYT

-1514 NKGETSV
+1514 NKGAASV
-1521 FYNFGD
+1521 FYNLGGN
-1527 KASSI
+1527 ASSI
-1532 MIDNNGTVY
+1532 MIDNDGTVY

-1550 AIDSNAKLLWTF
+1550 AINSEAKLLWTF
-1562 AADSSAVG
+1562 AAESPIKG

-1576 NGTVYVYSN
+1576 NGTVYVYSS
-1585 KTVYALGVGKVTP
+1585 KTVYAVGMGKITP
-1598 AINVTVEDIKVGEEA
+1598 AIDVNAEDVKVGEDV
-1613 IINIELPSD
+1613 IINIELPDD

-1633 ITQSANIKNGK
+1633 ITQNVNIKDGK
-1644 ASVSINNL
+1644 ASVTIANL
-1652 NVGQY
+1652 SSGQY
-1657 TATIQ
+1657 SAAIQ
-1662 YNGDNKYGSAKATA
+1662 YSGDNKYNSAKTDVL
-1676 SFNVTKLESKVDI
+1676 FNVNKHESKVDI
-1689 SVDNIEIGENA
+1689 SADDIEIGKTA
-1700 VVTVSVTSGATGNV
+1700 VVTINVTPGATGNV
-1714 TVVING
+1714 TVVVNG

-1729 SKATVTIENLTAEDY
+1729 SKATLTIENLAAGDY
-1744 KIEATYN
+1744 KVEATYN
-1751 GDAKYLTS
+1751 GDVKYL
-1759 SAVYTFNVNKLPS
+1759 A
-1772 SITVSAGDIKVGED
+1772 
-1786 AVIVASVIPGAT
+1786 
-1798 GNVTFTVGDKTET
+1798 
-1811 VEIKDGKATLTVKG
+1811 
-1825 LASGDYTVYAVYN
+1825 
-1838 GDDKYLTSSNSTSFK
+1838 SSNN
-1853 VSKLESK
+1853 
-1860 VDISVDDIEIGK
+1860 
-1872 DAVVTVSVTSGATGN
+1872 A
-1887 VTFTVGDKTETVEIK
+1887 
-1902 DGKATLTIKGLASGD
+1902 
-1917 YTVSAVYNG
+1917 
-1926 DAKYLSSSNSTSFK
+1926 SFK
-1940 VSKISGYDIKVNVSE
+1940 VSKISGYDIKVNASE
-1955 VNEGENATV
+1955 VNEGEDATIIV
-1964 TVILPKDATGNV
+1964 VLPKDATGNV
-1976 TLVMNNRPYFAK
+1976 TLVMNNKPYFAK
-1988 VNNGTAKVIIPY
+1988 VIDGMAKVVVPSV
-2000 ISAGT
+2000 SAGT
-2005 HEFIVNYYGDNKYD
+2005 HDFIVTYYGDDKYD
-2019 KATANG
+2019 KSTVNG
-2025 TITVN
+2025 NITVN
-2030 KKTFT
+2030 KKAAT
-2035 LTADDL
+2035 LIVEDL
-2041 VKYYKGPESLTAKL
+2041 VKYYKGDEKLTAKL
-2055 VDSKGNPIAG
+2055 VDGMGNPISD
-2065 ADVTFN
+2065 ADVVFN

-2087 SMAIN
+2087 SIAIN
-2092 LGAGTYNVAVKYNES
+2092 LGAGTYKVVVKYNES
-2107 SVNVT
+2107 SVNVS

-2117 TIMADNL
+2117 TVLADDL
-2124 VKMYQNATRF
+2124 VKMYKNATKF
-2134 YAKFL
+2134 SAKFT
-2139 DSTGKALANS
+2139 DSTGKALVNS
-2149 EVKFNINGVFYTKT
+2149 DVRFNINGVFYTRT
-2163 TDKDGVADMGINLR
+2163 TDAYGVASLAINLR
-2177 PGNYILTAYN
+2177 PGDYILTAYN
-2187 LANGEEKGVNITV
+2187 PVNGEQKGVNITV
-2200 KSLIVQSD
+2200 KSLIVQND

-2214 NASKF
+2214 NASRF

-2228 SLAVGKNV
+2228 SLAVNKNV

-2242 VFYTKTTDSNGVASL
+2242 VFYIRTTDSNGVVSL
-2257 GIALRPGEY
+2257 AINLRPGDY
-2266 TITTMFEGL
+2266 IITTIFDGL
-2275 DIGNKVNVLPTL
+2275 DIGNKVTVLPTL
-2287 VTKDLS
+2287 VTKDLN
-2293 MKYLDGSNFT
+2293 MKYMDGSNFT
-2303 ALTLDGQGKPLANQ
+2303 AQVLDGKGTPLANQ
-2317 NVSFNV
+2317 TVSFNV
-2323 NGVFYHKVTNKDGIA
+2323 NGVFYHRITNEDGIA
-2338 SLGIRLMSGEYIITS
+2338 SLRIRLMAGEYIITS
-2353 YWNDFQTGNTIKISP
+2353 YWNNFQTGNTIKISP

>member
-28 LNEVNSSNIEL
+28 LNEDNSSYIGL

-55 DVNDPA
+55 DVNAQA

-78 SYCEKTDKNYVLQ
+78 TYCEKTDKNYVLQ

-101 NGDDNSNQITVR
+101 NGDDISNQITVR

-167 SLDSGMVV
+167 SLDGGMVV

-197 SSHACVY
+197 SGHSCVY

-524 DGKEHKVY
+524 DGKEHNVY

-607 VGDGKAIIGGIS
+607 VGDGKVIIGGIS
-619 STDPVFKISNNANVS
+619 SADPVFKISNSANVS

-731 QQGIIL
+731 QQGIIS
-737 GTSFENN
+737 GTFFENN

-798 VFIDNFAQFGSVAF
+798 VFIDNFAQSGSVAF

-828 NKEKSPSL
+828 NKEKSSSL

-850 IDNNWWG
+850 IDSNWWG

-862 ATAAPRKGLNNWLF
+862 ATTAPRKGLNNWLF
-876 LNVTS
+876 LNVTG

-888 NENAIITVD
+888 NENGIVTVD
-897 LANVITSKGE
+897 LANVINSNGE

-918 LDTLNITSING
+918 LDTLNITSVNG
-929 VATAVSDKFIDGK
+929 ITTTVGDKFVDGK
-942 LQVIFTPTATGEA
+942 IQVIFTPTATGEA
-955 SVTTNLYGVTSTLKF
+955 SVTTSLYGVTSTIKF
-970 DVSKAFTNLN
+970 NVGKTLSDLH
-980 IYTNDIKVK
+980 IYTNDIKVN

-1002 PTGTVTVK
+1002 PTGTVTVN
-1010 INNKDYTIDLVNGTG
+1010 INNKSYTINLVNGTG
-1025 VITISGL
+1025 FTTISGL
-1032 TGGEYEIT
+1032 AGGEYEIT

-1052 LATSSV
+1052 IATSSV
-1058 KVNKIASSMDIKVS
+1058 KVNKIASSMDITVDITDV
-1072 LGKYTT
+1072 TT
-1078 IVVSLPEDATGEV
+1078 IVADLPKDATGKV
-1091 MFTVDGESE
+1091 IFTVDNK
-1100 TATIEDGKA
+1100 TKNANIKNGKA

-1140 QFSKVKLN
+1140 QFSKTKLN

-1163 VVISVIVIPAP
+1163 VVVSVIVMPAP

-1182 ITIGDKSTIVKVDK
+1182 ITIGDKSNIVKVDK

-1226 GCENTTDIKIT
+1226 GCENTTNIKIT
-1237 GYPVPQWD
+1237 GYSVPQWG

-1259 TGDSN
+1259 TGNSN

-1309 KFAGSFGREISSG
+1309 KFEGSFGREISSG
-1322 IAISRDIIIAP
+1322 IAISRDVIIAP
-1333 KSGDAIYFINSTT
+1333 KAGDAIYFINSTT

-1368 ANVYISGEYQY
+1368 ANVYISSEYQY
-1379 SSQSYNLVIIPYNMW
+1379 SSGSYNLVIIPYNMW
-1394 KSGGTPTMIALGSQP
+1394 KYGGTPTMIDLGSQP
-1409 VSAPTLI
+1409 VSAPTLL

-1442 FGGIGIVGRPV
+1442 FVGIGVVGRPV
-1453 IDSNYN
+1453 VDSSDV

-1471 LTINNKLWTTK
+1471 LSANNKLWTTE
-1482 IAINGSVL
+1482 IAINGSTL
-1490 ALDDENGVLYT
+1490 ALDEENSALYT

-1514 NKGETSV
+1514 NKGAASV
-1521 FYNFGD
+1521 FYNLGGN
-1527 KASSI
+1527 ASSI
-1532 MIDNNGTVY
+1532 MIDNDGTVY

-1550 AIDSNAKLLWTF
+1550 AITSEAKLLWTF
-1562 AADSSAVG
+1562 TAESPIKG

-1585 KTVYALGVGKVTP
+1585 KTVYAIGMGKITP
-1598 AINVTVEDIKVGEEA
+1598 AIDVNAEDVKVGEEV
-1613 IINIELPSD
+1613 IINIELPDD

-1633 ITQSANIKNGK
+1633 ITQNVNIKDGK
-1644 ASVSINNL
+1644 ASVTIANL
-1652 NVGQY
+1652 SAGQY
-1657 TATIQ
+1657 TAAIQ
-1662 YNGDNKYGSAKATA
+1662 YSGDNKYNGAKTDVL
-1676 SFNVTKLESKVDI
+1676 FNVNKHESKVDI
-1689 SVDNIEIGENA
+1689 SADDIEIGKTA
-1700 VVTVSVTSGATGNV
+1700 VVTINVTPGATGNV
-1714 TVVING
+1714 TVVVNG

-1729 SKATVTIENLTAEDY
+1729 SKATLTIENLAAGDY
-1744 KIEATYN
+1744 KVEATYN
-1751 GDAKYLTS
+1751 GDAKYL
-1759 SAVYTFNVNKLPS
+1759 A
-1772 SITVSAGDIKVGED
+1772 
-1786 AVIVASVIPGAT
+1786 
-1798 GNVTFTVGDKTET
+1798 
-1811 VEIKDGKATLTVKG
+1811 
-1825 LASGDYTVYAVYN
+1825 
-1838 GDDKYLTSSNSTSFK
+1838 SSNNA
-1853 VSKLESK
+1853 L
-1860 VDISVDDIEIGK
+1860 
-1872 DAVVTVSVTSGATGN
+1872 
-1887 VTFTVGDKTETVEIK
+1887 
-1902 DGKATLTIKGLASGD
+1902 
-1917 YTVSAVYNG
+1917 
-1926 DAKYLSSSNSTSFK
+1926 FK
-1940 VSKISGYDIKVNVSE
+1940 VSKISGYDIKVNAGE
-1955 VNEGENATV
+1955 VNEGEDATIIV
-1964 TVILPKDATGNV
+1964 VLPKDATGNV
-1976 TLVMNNRPYFAK
+1976 TLVMNNKPYFAK
-1988 VNNGTAKVIIPY
+1988 VSDGMAKVVVPSV
-2000 ISAGT
+2000 SAGT
-2005 HEFIVNYYGDNKYD
+2005 HDFIVNYSGDDKYD
-2019 KATANG
+2019 KSTVNG
-2025 TITVN
+2025 TIKVN
-2030 KKTFT
+2030 KKAAT
-2035 LTADDL
+2035 LIVEDL
-2041 VKYYKGPESLTAKL
+2041 VKYYKGDEKLTAKL
-2055 VDSKGNPIAG
+2055 VDGRGNPIAN
-2065 ADVTFN
+2065 ADVAFN

-2087 SMAIN
+2087 SMNIN
-2092 LGAGTYNVAVKYNES
+2092 LVAGTYNVAVKYNES

-2117 TIMADNL
+2117 TIVADDL
-2124 VKMYQNATRF
+2124 IKMYQDPTRF

-2139 DSTGKALANS
+2139 DSTGKALANTQ
-2149 EVKFNINGVFYTKT
+2149 VRFNINGVFYTKT
-2163 TDKDGVADMGINLR
+2163 TNNDGVADLGIMLR
-2177 PGNYILTAYN
+2177 PGTYILTAYN
-2187 LANGEEKGVNITV
+2187 PANGEERGITITV

-2214 NASKF
+2214 NASRF
-2219 QATIYNKDG
+2219 QATIYNKNG
-2228 SLAVGKNV
+2228 SLAVNKEV

-2242 VFYTKTTDSNGVASL
+2242 VFYHKTTDSNGIASL

-2266 TITTMFEGL
+2266 IITTIVDGL
-2275 DIGNKVNVLPTL
+2275 DIGNKVTVLPTL
-2287 VTKDLS
+2287 VTKDLD
-2293 MKYLDGSNFT
+2293 MKYLDGSDFT
-2303 ALTLDGQGKPLANQ
+2303 AQTLDGQGKPLANQ

-2323 NGVFYHKVTNKDGIA
+2323 NGVFYHKVTNEDGIA
-2338 SLGIRLMSGEYIITS
+2338 SLKIRLMSGEYIITS
-2353 YWNDFQTGNTIKISP
+2353 SWNNFQTGNTIKISP

>member
-427 NKFINH
+427 NNFINH

-619 STDPVFKISNNANVS
+619 SADSVFKISNNANVS

-798 VFIDNFAQFGSVAF
+798 VFIDNFAQSGSVAF

-1259 TGDSN
+1259 TGNSN

-1368 ANVYISGEYQY
+1368 ANVYISGEYQHN
-1379 SSQSYNLVIIPYNMW
+1379 SQSYNLVIIPYNMW

-1442 FGGIGIVGRPV
+1442 FGGIGVVGRPV
-1453 IDSNYN
+1453 IDSNDN

-1550 AIDSNAKLLWTF
+1550 AIDSNAKLLWIF

-1576 NGTVYVYSN
+1576 KGTIYVYSN
-1585 KTVYALGVGKVTP
+1585 KTVYALGVGKITP

-1644 ASVSINNL
+1644 ASVSIGNL
-1652 NVGQY
+1652 SAGQY

-1662 YNGDNKYGSAKATA
+1662 YNGDNKYESAKTTA
-1676 SFNVTKLESKVDI
+1676 SFNVTKHESKVDI
-1689 SVDNIEIGENA
+1689 SVDDIEIGKDA

-1786 AVIVASVIPGAT
+1786 AVIVASITSGAT

-1811 VEIKDGKATLTVKG
+1811 VEIKDGKATLTVK
-1825 LASGDYTVYAVYN
+1825 D
-1838 GDDKYLTSSNSTSFK
+1838 
-1853 VSKLESK
+1853 
-1860 VDISVDDIEIGK
+1860 
-1872 DAVVTVSVTSGATGN
+1872 
-1887 VTFTVGDKTETVEIK
+1887 
-1902 DGKATLTIKGLASGD
+1902 LASGD

-1988 VNNGTAKVIIPY
+1988 VIDGVAKIIVPY

-2005 HEFIVNYYGDNKYD
+2005 HEFIVTYYGDNKYD

-2228 SLAVGKNV
+2228 SLAVNKNV

-2242 VFYTKTTDSNGVASL
+2242 VFYHKKTDENGVASL

-2353 YWNDFQTGNTIKISP
+2353 YWNDFQTGNTIKIS